1 MFIKHENRET
11 KRCIKDGVERE
22 KVGVD
27 KELGDS
33 SLLEKFISNTTYV
46 IYKKPS
52 QELHEV
58 GRK

>member
-1 MFIKHENRET
+1 MHK
-11 KRCIKDGVERE
+11 GWGGRE
-22 KVGVD
+22 KVGAD

-33 SLLEKFISNTTYV
+33 SLLEKCISNKTYV

-52 QELHEV
+52 QELHKG